1 MAARLVVRTESR
13 RERLRRLSVV
23 FAVELRLRIVT
34 ELYGRLMSPTQF
46 FNEFGGG
53 GVPRVARQFKKL
65 EEHGW
70 LRCIHSTPG
79 PGGRGVE
86 RFYRAPELAF
96 FDAETWA
103 LIPYSMRVACSWN
116 ILNQIA
122 PRLREAMEASSSIR
136 RNRDLTCTQLVLD
149 QIGWKHVIEAVDA
162 QFVSLYDAQ
171 EDARLRVS
179 HVREDCSFRS
189 DVFLIA
195 FESADERGASPQL
208 PENRRPVLTPFH
220 ERLSCVFADEV
231 CMRIVEE
238 LNRRPMSVKQF
249 YREIGGAGERAVYRR
264 FQKLKEIGW
273 LERVEVKRAGRRR
286 GAPEYFYRAA
296 RPPLP
301 EKGNWAAGLSNSL
314 PGTGD
319 WNAFKLLCAQLE
331 EAMRVGAFDRRI
343 DRYAAWSI
351 LSLDQQSWEEVV
363 RGIESLSAFIS
374 KEQARAKRRM
384 AKSGEKPISMTIA
397 LGAFEA
403 HEDAIKAF

>member
-23 FAVELRLRIVT
+23 FAVELRLKIVT

-53 GVPRVARQFKKL
+53 DVPRVARNFKKL

-70 LRCIHSTPG
+70 LRYNHSVPG

-103 LIPYSMRVACSWN
+103 LIPYSMRVASSWN

-122 PRLREAMEASSSIR
+122 PRLREAMEASSSTR
-136 RNRDLTCTQLVLD
+136 RDRDLTCTQLALD
-149 QIGWKHVIEAVDA
+149 QIGWKRVREAVDA
-162 QFVSLYDAQ
+162 QFVALYDAQ

-179 HVREDCSFRS
+179 HAEDTYLFRA

-195 FESADERGASPQL
+195 FESAGERGNSPQL

-220 ERLSCVFADEV
+220 ERLSWVFADEV

-249 YREIGGAGERAVYRR
+249 YGEIGGAGERAIYRR
-264 FQKLKEIGW
+264 FRKLREIGW
-273 LERVEVKRAGRRR
+273 IERVDVNRAGRRR
-286 GAPEYFYRAA
+286 GASEYVYRAA
-296 RPPLP
+296 QPPLP

-331 EAMRVGAFDRRI
+331 EAMRAGTFDRRI

-351 LSLDQQSWEEVV
+351 LSLDQQSWEDVV
-363 RGIESLSAFIS
+363 AGLERLAAFIV

-384 AKSGEKPISMTIA
+384 AETCEKPISMTIA
-397 LGAFEA
+397 LAAFEA
-403 HEDAIKAF
+403 SKDSIKAF